1 MAADPFNLLYC
12 YGSTA
17 GPAVAAGRNMPDLR
31 FSVSDGRDFLAK
43 HDLLGHLT
51 PEELDRLLAPA
62 RVERVDE
69 GRVLFRKGDP
79 GDRLY
84 VVLSGRISIGTT
96 SEAGKELVFNV
107 LGRGE
112 VFGEIALLDGK
123 ARTADAT
130 AMAESHLLVLD
141 RADFMPFLER
151 HPEVAARLI
160 AVLCERVRWISESYE
175 DSIFMELPACLA
187 KRLLLLAE
195 THGEPREGTTTRI
208 EFPLSQQELANMA
221 GVSREAVNKLL
232 RAWQTQGL
240 IAQDKHHVTILDPAR
255 LKRLIG
261 PA

>member
-1 MAADPFNLLYC
+1 
-12 YGSTA
+12 
-17 GPAVAAGRNMPDLR
+17 MPDLR
-31 FSVSDGRDFLAK
+31 FSVSDGRAFLAR
-43 HDLLGHLT
+43 HDLLGNLT
-51 PEELDRLLAPA
+51 EEELDRLLVPA

-96 SEAGKELVFNV
+96 SEAGKEVIFNV

-160 AVLCERVRWISESYE
+160 AVLCERVRWVSESYE
-175 DSIFMELPACLA
+175 DALFMELPARLA
-187 KRLLLLAE
+187 KRLLILAQS
-195 THGEPREGTTTRI
+195 HGEPGDGTTMRI

-232 RAWQTQGL
+232 RAWQSEGL
-240 IAQDKHHVTILDPAR
+240 IAQDKHHVTILDEAR
-255 LKRLIG
+255 LKRLVE